1 MTSSME
7 WGWKGVLDV
16 PVVSLCF
23 SVSARASRGAF
34 GDPPWLSLAQ
44 KVHCQDEVQGR
55 RLRGVTGKEETLGGL
70 EKAAG
75 TQRDGKEGMLFT
87 SSALSFLHEQQQNA
101 AWHRFVPWGERN
113 PEPGAELLCPTF
125 SELLKCRK

>member
-23 SVSARASRGAF
+23 SVSARASRGAL

-55 RLRGVTGKEETLGGL
+55 RLRVVTGKEQRLGGL

-87 SSALSFLHEQQQNA
+87 SSALIFLHEQQQNA
-101 AWHRFVPWGERN
+101 AWHRFVPRGE
-113 PEPGAELLCPTF
+113 
-125 SELLKCRK
+125 